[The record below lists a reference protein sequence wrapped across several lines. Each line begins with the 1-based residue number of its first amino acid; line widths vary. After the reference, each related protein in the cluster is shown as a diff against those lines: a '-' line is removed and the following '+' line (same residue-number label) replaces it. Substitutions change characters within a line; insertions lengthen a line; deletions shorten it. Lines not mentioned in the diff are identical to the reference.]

1 MTVDTE
7 GRFFDREFKVWAHT
21 VSRSQLLLRSP
32 KGALPT
38 RVDIGFSGVSFV
50 MLRSQHSQLRLRRAS
65 AGEAERLA
73 DWLLPTDGDLYA
85 VESDGRVGFV
95 AATSLAVS
103 EDEGEFADV
112 SEVFTPAGPY
122 AGLIDPSAWPSPA
135 EARESQHRWS

>member
-1 MTVDTE
+1 MDTE
-7 GRFFDREFKVWAHT
+7 DRFLDREFKVWAHT

-32 KGALPT
+32 RGPFPT
-38 RVDIGFSGVSFV
+38 RVDIGFGGVSFV
-50 MLRSQHSQLRLRRAS
+50 MLRSQHAHLRIRRAS
-65 AGEAERLA
+65 AAEERRLA
-73 DWLLPTDGDLYA
+73 EWLLPTDGDLYA

-95 AATSLAVS
+95 AATSVAVS
-103 EDEGEFADV
+103 EDDGEFDDA